1 MASIGQYDEEMVR
14 CPRVGGYVNFK
25 FCRTENNLLPCR
37 WIVGCWQMRLDIT
50 KFMQTHFS
58 EEDLNRV
65 FVPPKPKMES
75 LVELIEKVK
84 EGKKK
89 NG

>member
-1 MASIGQYDEEMVR
+1 MASLGHYDEEMVR

-37 WIVGCWQMRLDIT
+37 WVVGCWQMRLDIT

-75 LVELIEKVK
+75 LIELIEKVK